1 VEQLSRYRYEISEGE
16 TITISV
22 TPIEVG
28 PRVTVSNN
36 GVKVRNSGATN
47 SPVFVIVADQV
58 PGNSQFV
65 KIECSFLDSDP
76 RTARFDFTF
85 EGSEG
90 GAFDGIAVRKTSIIK
105 DPMFTFTV
113 T

>member
-1 VEQLSRYRYEISEGE
+1 MEQLSRYRYEVSEE
-16 TITISV
+16 ESVTISI
-22 TPIEVG
+22 TPVGVG

-36 GVKVRNSGATN
+36 GVKVRNTGTSS
-47 SPVFVIVADQV
+47 SPVFEIEVDQV

-65 KIECSFLDSDP
+65 KVECSFLASDP
-76 RTARFDFTF
+76 STARFDFVF
-85 EGSEG
+85 KGSKG
-90 GAFDGIAVRKTSIIK
+90 GTFDGIAVRKTSIIK